1 MQTNVDLIQALSK
14 LSEIKVLCL
23 GDVMVDRFVYGET
36 ERISPEAPVPVLHIN
51 REFMVVGGAGN
62 VVRNLSALG
71 AQIQFMGVIGSDAIG
86 IVLNELLA
94 DLSNVTAHLYEE
106 NLRKT
111 TLKTRFIANGQHLLR
126 VDDELILKP
135 DLKIQQKMIADLKT
149 IIKDCQV
156 VILSDYGKGLLTVE
170 LCAEV
175 IKLARKHG
183 LIVIV
188 DPKGRDYGR
197 YRGATVLTPNQ
208 KELAEITGRALN
220 NSDDFIEAT
229 RLLRDTYEV
238 QSVLVTRGS
247 KGMTLI
253 DGDQEPVHI
262 ATQARE
268 VFDVSGAG
276 DTVVASLALAMA
288 TGLNLEMAARLANIA
303 AGIVVSKVGT
313 AVVHKEELE
322 KEMGQEIYSD
332 LPHKLRTRPE
342 AVDSIKMWHR
352 KGLKVGF
359 TNGCFDLLHPG
370 HIHLLEQARRA
381 CDRLIVGLN
390 SDSSVKRLKGP
401 ERPIQNQESRA
412 RLLAALSVVDMV
424 VYFEEDTPLELIT
437 KLLPDVLIK
446 GSDYTIDRVVGADI
460 VQANGGKVVL
470 AELRQ
475 GFSTTSTVAKL
486 QGVSKVA

>member
-1 MQTNVDLIQALSK
+1 MQTNVDLVQALNS
-14 LSEIKVLCL
+14 LSEVKILCI

-36 ERISPEAPVPVLHIN
+36 ERISPEAPVPVLHIS

-71 AQIQFMGVIGSDAIG
+71 AQIEFMGVIGSDPIG
-86 IVLNELLA
+86 ATLHELLA
-94 DLSNVTAHLYEE
+94 GLTNINSHLYEE

-111 TLKTRFIANGQHLLR
+111 TLKTRFISNGQHLLR

-135 DLKIQQKMIADLKT
+135 SAAIQKKMIEDLQD
-149 IIKDCQV
+149 IMQGCQG
-156 VILSDYGKGLLTVE
+156 VILSDYGKGTLTPE
-170 LCAEV
+170 LCEAV
-175 IKLARKHG
+175 ISLARKRG
-183 LIVIV
+183 LVVIV

-208 KELAEITGRALN
+208 KELAEVTGRSLN
-220 NSDDFIEAT
+220 SLDDFAEAT
-229 RLLRDTYEV
+229 RFLKDSYQVE
-238 QSVLVTRGS
+238 SVLVTRGA
-247 KGMTLI
+247 KGMTLV
-253 DGDQEPVHI
+253 DGEKDPVHI
-262 ATQARE
+262 TTQVRE

-276 DTVVASLALAMA
+276 DTVVATLALSMA
-288 TGLNLEMAARLANIA
+288 NGLSLELGARLANLA
-303 AGIVVSKVGT
+303 AGIVVSKIGT
-313 AVVHKEELE
+313 AVVSKEELE
-322 KEMGQEIYSD
+322 REVGQESYSD
-332 LPHKLRTRPE
+332 LPHKLRTRAE
-342 AVDSIKMWHR
+342 AADSIKIWHR
-352 KGLKVGF
+352 KGLTVGF

-370 HIHLLEQARRA
+370 HIHLLEQARRT

-390 SDSSVKRLKGP
+390 SDASVKRLKGA

-437 KLLPDVLIK
+437 KLVPDVLIK

-470 AELRQ
+470 ADLKQ

-486 QGVSKVA
+486 QGVAKVA